1 MNKQFIQQIPS
12 YLKEFHISDEDI
24 KKQQKWIEQKI
35 MLSFQ
40 SSLSQIL
47 QEKISQEFNSQIS
60 NAVDNQVNEASSFQF
75 GNKLHKVSNQKQNVS
90 QNMIDI
96 HLIRSQMKIN
106 QKEYPKLFPEQQ
118 QFIERAKGDQVLKT
132 ISQSSYI
139 RHNISTQSTNI
150 PPTSINNRH
159 FKNDES
165 LNMPI
170 NEDEISAF
178 YVHPQSTQNLNSN
191 NNNFF
196 QNKCKRNIHHK
207 KSHSNV
213 GQAKEYSYAEQQK
226 KKKQFQLNSS
236 LQGTSNNVKN
246 SNTNVN
252 NSFSYSSQV
261 NQNIIQN
268 CMLNSNY
275 SSSFYNPTKKSLND
289 INI

>member
-1 MNKQFIQQIPS
+1 MNKQFIEQIPQ
-12 YLKEFHISDEDI
+12 YLKEFNIPEEDV

-47 QEKISQEFNSQIS
+47 QEKISQEFNMQIS
-60 NAVDNQVNEASSFQF
+60 NVTNQVSEASSFQL
-75 GNKLHKVSNQKQNVS
+75 GSKLHKVSNLKQNIS
-90 QNMIDI
+90 QNMVDI

-118 QFIERAKGDQVLKT
+118 QFIERVKGDQVLKT
-132 ISQSSYI
+132 ISQSSQI

-165 LNMPI
+165 MNMPI

-178 YVHPQSTQNLNSN
+178 LVHPQSTQNLNSN

-196 QNKCKRNIHHK
+196 QNKCKRNILHK

-213 GQAKEYSYAEQQK
+213 AQVKEYSYAEQQK

-236 LQGTSNNVKN
+236 LQGSSINVKN
-246 SNTNVN
+246 ANTN
-252 NSFSYSSQV
+252 NSFSYSQV
-261 NQNIIQN
+261 HQNIVQN
-268 CMLNSNY
+268 SLLNVNNSN
-275 SSSFYNPTKKSLND
+275 SFYNPTKKSLND